1 MTLNLD
7 NMSKKELEKLSV
19 QVQKA
24 LKSVDAVEKRK
35 ALEAAKK
42 AAAQYGYSLADITQ
56 GSGKASASAKPKRP
70 PKYFN
75 PKDDSQTWSGSGRQ
89 PFWFKAAMEA
99 GIDPSKME
107 I

>member
-1 MTLNLD
+1 MTINLD
-7 NMSKKELEKLSV
+7 NMSKKELEKLAV

-24 LKSVDAVEKRK
+24 LKTVDVVEKRK

-42 AAAQYGYSLADITQ
+42 AVAQYGYSLAELTQ
-56 GSGKASASAKPKRP
+56 GSGKNAASGKPKRP

-75 PKDDSQTWSGSGRQ
+75 PKDSSQTWSGSGRQ
-89 PFWFKAAMEA
+89 PFWFKAAMEE
-99 GIDPSKME
+99 GTDPSKME